1 METATTDNQQ
11 AAVQT
16 PAVDPNATVVMVE
29 QPFHFKTEKLRN
41 EKGEEIGTGKKHPT
55 VKIALPVPTQLKL
68 MQWLSEP
75 ETYAKELKL
84 ISDTM
89 LDQVYRV
96 ARTQIN
102 DWREANKDGTV
113 TTASLNYDKLDWT
126 AIANMPKG
134 ERASS
139 IPSDEDIKAFL
150 ESYLAIMPAALNK
163 SKDKIENHLLLFS
176 TGFKKQRSQREI
188 LEAVVGFISVYM
200 SAAGEE
206 TVAEHEEVLDYFSA
220 KLERMLKVEEKITLD
235 SL

>member
-1 METATTDNQQ
+1 
-11 AAVQT
+11 
-16 PAVDPNATVVMVE
+16 MVE